1 MLAHAIATRTTAEVA
16 SDEAMDYPKDWN
28 SSNPAPNHVGH
39 REDGRTIC
47 LHSFAVAPG
56 FHKRG
61 LGRTLLTAYIQQ
73 YSGAGIAD
81 RIALIAH
88 DVSPR
93 NDESSQTR

>member
-1 MLAHAIATRTTAEVA
+1 MLLAHAIATRTTDDVVT
-16 SDEAMDYPKDWN
+16 DEAMDFPKDWD
-28 SSNPAPNHVGH
+28 SANPAPNNVGH

-73 YSGAGIAD
+73 YSTAGIAD

-88 DVSPR
+88 GVSQP
-93 NDESSQTR
+93 SHI

>member
-1 MLAHAIATRTTAEVA
+1 MLLAHAIATRTTADVIT
-16 SDEAMDYPKDWN
+16 DKAMDYPKDWE
-28 SSNPAPNHVGH
+28 SANPTPTNVGH

-73 YSGAGIAD
+73 YSTAGIAD
-81 RIALIAH
+81 RIALISR
-88 DVSPR
+88 DVSQLSR
-93 NDESSQTR
+93 K